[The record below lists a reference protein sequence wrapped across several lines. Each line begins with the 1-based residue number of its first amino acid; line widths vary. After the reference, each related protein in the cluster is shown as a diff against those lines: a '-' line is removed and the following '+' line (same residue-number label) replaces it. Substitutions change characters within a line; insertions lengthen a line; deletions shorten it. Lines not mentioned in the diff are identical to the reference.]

1 MKKNL
6 TLLMML
12 AAFVGILSAQS
23 GPKFNYQA
31 VVRNADTLVY
41 NQDMDVVIGITETT
55 NPNDTLY
62 SEKHRVTSSPN
73 GLVSILI
80 GQGTSAQGNLANIDW
95 SKAVVNAKFTY
106 NDTINLTVTTPV
118 TPVPYAIYAGSSLL
132 TTEMIAN
139 YMRNVLTTQD
149 AEDILNALVLY
160 NDDLQQDLEDTI
172 EIYLKAHKEI
182 AVDVAKAYLSHLTAA
197 NVQEVHDAI
206 ESNPEGR
213 DAVKE
218 KVKDFI
224 ISQRELAKELTI
236 WYLQTAT
243 TNDIERAYA
252 TFQQIPTATKNA
264 CKELVIDYFRHN
276 DAPIAS
282 LVTYLI
288 DNVSAQEIAGAY
300 YYFENLN
307 SNDVNGQLRDTLD
320 RFIGMYLNTHSNT
333 TDAAA
338 VEDAIDQYLAN
349 HHVVG
354 ICSGVTVCEID
365 SLYKVYR
372 QNGGGNNNNNNN
384 YCTTCPQYVDISYS
398 QEQTGGYRLSAEID
412 LSCGYVGQHFIVTY
426 NGGEGQTEVDATYDA
441 NDGVFSGV
449 VTPSDFGMNNFATV
463 STIEFKPAVH
473 VNCGSANGADL
484 EGSEMRIDLR

>member
-41 NQDMDVVIGITETT
+41 NQAMNVVIGITETT

-62 SEKHRVTSSPN
+62 SEKHSVTTTQN
-73 GLVSILI
+73 GLASLVI
-80 GQGTSAQGNLANIDW
+80 GQGTDAQGNLASIDW

-118 TPVPYAIYAGSSLL
+118 TPVPYALYAGSSPL

-160 NDDLQQDLEDTI
+160 NDNLQQELEDTI
-172 EIYLKAHKEI
+172 EVYLKAHKDI
-182 AVDVAKAYLSHLTAA
+182 ALDVAKAYLSHLTAA
-197 NVQEVHDAI
+197 NVQEVHDAL

-224 ISQRELAKELTI
+224 IAQRPLAKELTI
-236 WYLQTAT
+236 WYLKTAT

-252 TFQQIPTATKNA
+252 TFQQIPAATKNA

-307 SNDVNGQLRDTLD
+307 PNDVNGQLRDTLD
-320 RFIGMYLNTHSNT
+320 RFIGMYLNTHDISNT
-333 TDAAA
+333 GVVDN
-338 VEDAIDQYLAN
+338 AINQYLAS
-349 HHVVG
+349 HHVVE
-354 ICSGVTVCEID
+354 ICSGATVCEID
-365 SLYKVYR
+365 SLYNVYR
-372 QNGGGNNNNNNN
+372 NNS
-384 YCTTCPQYVDISYS
+384 CTTCPQYGQISS
-398 QEQTGGYRLSAEID
+398 TPVENGYRLSAKID
-412 LSCGYVGQHFIVTY
+412 LSCGYVGQHFVVFYTT
-426 NGGEGQTEVDATYDA
+426 NDGEGQTEVEATYS
-441 NDGVFSGV
+441 NGVFSGV
-449 VTPSDFGMNNFATV
+449 LTASDLGTNFGSV
-463 STIEFKPAVH
+463 SSIEFMPLVH
-473 VNCGSANGADL
+473 VNCGSANGSDI
-484 EGSEMRIDLR
+484 EGVRTRIDLR